1 MESSLNESLPS
12 ALRRG
17 IDDQVARALDALSA
31 LEQVGEA
38 VHEARRAI
46 KRARALLKLA
56 SCDPVTQ
63 SRPEADRTLR
73 DAGRCVAE
81 LRDSDVL
88 VDTAVGIQTGAPDG
102 LMPPPLLV
110 SLRADRDRL
119 LDVAHAEDGPLSQG
133 RERLLA
139 FVGNGPEGDEV
150 DDMELLRVGL
160 VAAYESARNQA
171 RKAFDG
177 ALVAESLHRLR
188 KRVKDLRYQLEFLE
202 SGVDD
207 VQRMAMDLH
216 HVTDLLGGANDLVVL
231 ASHVHAGSMIPVE
244 SRDLLLHIEEAT
256 QSLWAEAD
264 PLCGR
269 LLSEE
274 ADSFSLWVERNVSV
288 TQG

>member
-1 MESSLNESLPS
+1 M
-12 ALRRG
+12 
-17 IDDQVARALDALSA
+17 
-31 LEQVGEA
+31 
-38 VHEARRAI
+38 
-46 KRARALLKLA
+46 
-56 SCDPVTQ
+56 
-63 SRPEADRTLR
+63 
-73 DAGRCVAE
+73 AE

-88 VDTAVGIQTGAPDG
+88 VDTVAGIQASAPASLVPPS
-102 LMPPPLLV
+102 LMV

-119 LDVAHAEDGPLSQG
+119 LGTAHAEDGPLSQG

-139 FVGNGPEGDEV
+139 VVVNGPGGDEV

-160 VAAYESARNQA
+160 VAAYEAVRNQA

-177 ALVAESLHRLR
+177 ALAAESLHKLR
-188 KRVKDLRYQLEFLE
+188 KRAKDLRYQLEFLE
-202 SGVDD
+202 SGAAD

-231 ASHVHAGSMIPVE
+231 ARYVRAGSLIPVE
-244 SRDLLLHIEEAT
+244 SRELLLHIEEAT

-274 ADSFSLWVERNVSV
+274 ADSFYLWVERHLRR